1 MSSINRIL
9 LEFDLEFKDMGP
21 KRKRIVMKAITK
33 KSSAQPGAWIV
44 NPKDKGRKSI
54 RKGNVYLES
63 EEEFMIELFNPLKK
77 CVLCDIRLNGES
89 ISESGL
95 MIRPGQREYLD
106 CFIDSRKKF
115 VFKTYNVDLSLEA
128 LEAISDNGSLEI
140 FFYKEDTVTLNDWPD
155 KYRPIIQRE
164 YYPVFPQY
172 PTYPNYPFYG
182 TCFGSDA
189 NLTGTIGGQQ
199 FTSNASSDVSLDM
212 NYLNQEIETGRVEK
226 GAKSEQKFNEI
237 EMDFEKNYIH
247 HVIYKLLPESTKPAE
262 VKKVKGK
269 SSDVISLI
277 KKLSDLYDDGILSEE
292 EFKDK
297 KGELL
302 ARI

>member
-1 MSSINRIL
+1 
-9 LEFDLEFKDMGP
+9 MGP
-21 KRKRIVMKAITK
+21 KQKRIVMKAITK

-44 NPKDKGRKSI
+44 SPKDKGRKSI

-115 VFKTYNVDLSLEA
+115 TFKTYNVDMDLESLD
-128 LEAISDNGSLEI
+128 AIADNGSLEI
-140 FFYKEDTVTLNDWPD
+140 FFYKEDTVTLKDWPE
-155 KYRPIIQRE
+155 KYRPIIQKE

-182 TCFGSDA
+182 TCVGSGSDM
-189 NLTGTIGGQQ
+189 NLTGNIGSTSKQ
-199 FTSNASSDVSLDM
+199 FTDNSSSDTLGLDFS
-212 NYLNQEIETGRVEK
+212 YLSQEMETGRVEK
-226 GAKSEQKFNEI
+226 GEKSDQKFNEI

-247 HVIYKLLPESTKPAE
+247 HIIYKLLPESRKPAE
-262 VKKVKGK
+262 VRINGKTSKRVSEKFKSAEITLIEKLADLHKSGVLTDSEFNGKKA
-269 SSDVISLI
+269 
-277 KKLSDLYDDGILSEE
+277 
-292 EFKDK
+292 
-297 KGELL
+297 ELL